1 MGNKHVHHHHHHKNA
16 EMAVKLANSCPF
28 WRLSPSHEQPVDL
41 QGERSETVRYWLNV
55 ITSIS
60 GTYSSLGSVVIL
72 DLSDNELRELPVAL
86 LEMERLKILD
96 VSKNKLSGEGSLM
109 RFDTSQWHGRHTLA
123 EFIANQNEFV
133 SFPPF
138 LLGLTALETLS

>member
-1 MGNKHVHHHHHHKNA
+1 MPVFSELLTEPRAASRFAKVS
-16 EMAVKLANSCPF
+16 EV
-28 WRLSPSHEQPVDL
+28 RLCGIGLTSLP
-41 QGERSETVRYWLNV
+41 
-55 ITSIS
+55 SIS

-123 EFIANQNEFV
+123 EFIANQNEFGIF
-133 SFPPF
+133 SPIFAWPYCP
-138 LLGLTALETLS
+138 